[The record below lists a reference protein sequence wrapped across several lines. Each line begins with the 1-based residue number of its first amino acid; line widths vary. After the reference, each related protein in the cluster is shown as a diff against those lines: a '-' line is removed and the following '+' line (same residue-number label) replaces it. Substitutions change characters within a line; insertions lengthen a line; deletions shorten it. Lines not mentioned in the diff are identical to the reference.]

1 MEFIPEWAPN
11 IHPLVIHFPIAF
23 LILAFGANII
33 TFFVSDKWWDEL
45 KNTFLYLIGTVSAI
59 SVYYTGKAAA
69 DSIFL
74 PTEAQSVLNNHA
86 DWALWTVWFFGIYA
100 VLRIAF
106 YWLKLLDRKM
116 MRVLLLA
123 IAAPGIFLLYE
134 TGEHGGEMVYGYG
147 AGTGQLLTE
156 EPSEPVYSDSLLN
169 ESTSSFVTNENGN
182 WRWAMGPNAV
192 TELLQNFHWVSGSV
206 NELSPATVQSEDNF
220 LLKLT
225 AANTPNFFVSHDR
238 YQNVQVDIYLSM
250 SDFNGEIELV
260 HHFLDTENYDYV
272 SLNSDGTVI
281 QGRIAGGSDTKF
293 EEATDSESGMLFI
306 RVVGNGTHFRGY
318 INQQMVVHGHGDA
331 PSSGAAGIRIQ
342 GSGDILI
349 DKFELTQLN

>member
-59 SVYYTGKAAA
+59 AVYYTGKAAA

-106 YWLKLLDRKM
+106 HWLKLLDRKM

-123 IAAPGIFLLYE
+123 IATPGIFLLYE
-134 TGEHGGEMVYGYG
+134 TGEHGGELVFGYG

-156 EPSEPVYSDSLLN
+156 EPSEPVISDSLLN
-169 ESTSSFVTNENGN
+169 ETISSFVIN
-182 WRWAMGPNAV
+182 V
-192 TELLQNFHWVSGSV
+192 LLALN
-206 NELSPATVQSEDNF
+206 PQSTLRFD
-220 LLKLT
+220 
-225 AANTPNFFVSHDR
+225 
-238 YQNVQVDIYLSM
+238 
-250 SDFNGEIELV
+250 
-260 HHFLDTENYDYV
+260 
-272 SLNSDGTVI
+272 
-281 QGRIAGGSDTKF
+281 
-293 EEATDSESGMLFI
+293 
-306 RVVGNGTHFRGY
+306 GY
-318 INQQMVVHGHGDA
+318 ILRLPG
-331 PSSGAAGIRIQ
+331 
-342 GSGDILI
+342 
-349 DKFELTQLN
+349 LT